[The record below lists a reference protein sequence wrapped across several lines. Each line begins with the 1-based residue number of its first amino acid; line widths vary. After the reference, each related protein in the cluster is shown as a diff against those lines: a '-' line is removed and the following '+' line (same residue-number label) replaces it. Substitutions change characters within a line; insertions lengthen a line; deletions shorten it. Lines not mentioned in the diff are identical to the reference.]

1 MIKNEK
7 KILFLENY
15 KKKLK
20 LHREMVIIK
29 YIEKYKEFRIED
41 FFCVI
46 ELPWKEEVEI
56 AIEKWVT
63 KKLDKFEL
71 GTQDW
76 RFACEEC
83 LSV

>member
-46 ELPWKEEVEI
+46 ELP
-56 AIEKWVT
+56 
-63 KKLDKFEL
+63 
-71 GTQDW
+71 
-76 RFACEEC
+76 
-83 LSV
+83 